1 MLRKPGKT
9 FFFEAERDGH
19 WTELPVRILAELMD
33 EDAKT
38 PRRGAQGFVLTVGR
52 VSLGMRND
60 AMQKIPAVEEAKTLF
75 EEAREWSVWRWLME
89 KRRARAA
96 ADSAN
101 EALDEAKERAKKSW
115 SEDARLCYRELQ
127 AETALDG
134 NAGTRRKL
142 ERAREA
148 AAHVGSEIKTA
159 VRRFYDLEQEA
170 WNARM
175 TAEATFDEADRRLSA
190 SLAREGTGQ
199 AIESW
204 LLHEK
209 VIRKAE
215 SVARLV
221 DAGHQRSM

>member
-1 MLRKPGKT
+1 
-9 FFFEAERDGH
+9 
-19 WTELPVRILAELMD
+19 
-33 EDAKT
+33 
-38 PRRGAQGFVLTVGR
+38 
-52 VSLGMRND
+52 
-60 AMQKIPAVEEAKTLF
+60 MQKLPAVETAKTLF

-101 EALDEAKERAKKSW
+101 EALDASKERVKKSW
-115 SEDARLCYRELQ
+115 SEEALLCYRELQ
-127 AETALDG
+127 AEAALNG
-134 NAGTRRKL
+134 NSRARQKF
-142 ERAREA
+142 ERARDA
-148 AAHVGSEIKTA
+148 AANVGPEIRTA
-159 VRRFYDLEQEA
+159 VKRFYDLEREA

-204 LLHEK
+204 VLHEK
-209 VIRKAE
+209 AIRKAE